1 MLQVLHMKLASSSA
15 CVNVHADTHVTAHTL
30 LVAFTVLPRP
40 SCHQPGVCLHLC
52 RRSHHQRLQISNCSD
67 FLGLGLFIH
76 PCVLLFHPQPIMI
89 VFSSF
94 KSYSILVYPSLAT

>member
-40 SCHQPGVCLHLC
+40 SCHQPRSGRAAEGALLPRRRALLEFLC
-52 RRSHHQRLQISNCSD
+52 PWLPFDSVQD
-67 FLGLGLFIH
+67 W
-76 PCVLLFHPQPIMI
+76 
-89 VFSSF
+89 
-94 KSYSILVYPSLAT
+94 

>member
-1 MLQVLHMKLASSSA
+1 MRCWLPLQSSHAPPATSLL
-15 CVNVHADTHVTAHTL
+15 CVHIFADGATT
-30 LVAFTVLPRP
+30 
-40 SCHQPGVCLHLC
+40 
-52 RRSHHQRLQISNCSD
+52 RLQISNCSD

-76 PCVLLFHPQPIMI
+76 LCILLFHPQPIMI